1 MNNKFSGVDS
11 SINDLRTTVTN
22 SLIHNTVALYR
33 PSEMRV
39 SHDKA
44 NVKEFTTFE
53 PDARNAVTDAENIT
67 DDKTNNVGN
76 QGWGTNNMYFTQDM
90 MSILEHIPA
99 LLQQHFY
106 KIQIIQTLQEEH
118 TQEHGFNGNFLKKLR
133 FLN

>member
-11 SINDLRTTVTN
+11 SINDLRTITN

-53 PDARNAVTDAENIT
+53 PDAVMPMQ
-67 DDKTNNVGN
+67 K
-76 QGWGTNNMYFTQDM
+76 
-90 MSILEHIPA
+90 ILRMT
-99 LLQQHFY
+99 
-106 KIQIIQTLQEEH
+106 KQIMLEIRVEQ
-118 TQEHGFNGNFLKKLR
+118 
-133 FLN
+133 